1 VGVESLGDA
10 GLESFLGDIDRREN
24 GRLKGCSHG
33 SMVEG
38 VSVGITSSDIGR
50 GQELSRVNFSWVK
63 AARGFMCEAC

>member
-10 GLESFLGDIDRREN
+10 GLESFLGDMDRREN

-38 VSVGITSSDIGR
+38 VSVAITSSDIGR
-50 GQELSRVNFSWVK
+50 VQEICTV
-63 AARGFMCEAC
+63 